1 MVREGLGLQ
10 EDDRRKRGPERG
22 GKACCKSTW
31 RWQKLVHAGEFGC
44 VGRGNGGAK
53 KGEANHRLLV

>member
-1 MVREGLGLQ
+1 MGLQ